1 MTLENLR
8 KTLITLDLEI
18 ADTKAQIDSKTAKM
32 QLLTKGLRSVY
43 GWRYEVQASKEL
55 WQTYLEKII
64 ETKKT
69 LIKNLEKIF
78 RRYSIEDYRIFRRY
92 VIKNQAIEKIAKERK
107 ISEEEV
113 KNRLNNLRKEL
124 EYGN

>member
-8 KTLITLDLEI
+8 NTFITLDLEI
-18 ADTKAQIDSKTAKM
+18 ADTKAQIESKTAKM

-43 GWRYEVQASKEL
+43 GRRYEVQASKEL
-55 WQTYLEKII
+55 WETYLEKII
-64 ETKKT
+64 AIKKS
-69 LIKNLEKIF
+69 LIKNIEKIF
-78 RRYSIEDYRIFRRY
+78 SRYSIEDYRIFRRY

>member
-8 KTLITLDLEI
+8 NTFITLDLEI
-18 ADTKAQIDSKTAKM
+18 ADTKAQIESKTAKM

-43 GWRYEVQASKEL
+43 GRRYEVQASKEL
-55 WQTYLEKII
+55 WETYLEKII
-64 ETKKT
+64 AIKKS
-69 LIKNLEKIF
+69 LIKNIEKIF